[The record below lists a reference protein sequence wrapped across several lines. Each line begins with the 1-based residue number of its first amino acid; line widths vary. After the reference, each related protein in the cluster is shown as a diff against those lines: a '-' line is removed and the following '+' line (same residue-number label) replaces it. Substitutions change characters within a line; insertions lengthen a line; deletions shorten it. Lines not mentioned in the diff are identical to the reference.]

1 MTFAHLESRVLSSGR
16 EANSKKWRVAPSPQG
31 PKQLPREKLAD
42 VKVALQLASAVAQ
55 IVRDGPQPA
64 PGEQRLHTAIIS
76 TRVHAFSCT

>member
-1 MTFAHLESRVLSSGR
+1 MTFAILESRVLSSGR

-42 VKVALQLASAVAQ
+42 VKVALQLASAAAQ

-64 PGEQRLHTAIIS
+64 GEQRLRTTIIR
-76 TRVHAFSCT
+76 TRMHAFSCT